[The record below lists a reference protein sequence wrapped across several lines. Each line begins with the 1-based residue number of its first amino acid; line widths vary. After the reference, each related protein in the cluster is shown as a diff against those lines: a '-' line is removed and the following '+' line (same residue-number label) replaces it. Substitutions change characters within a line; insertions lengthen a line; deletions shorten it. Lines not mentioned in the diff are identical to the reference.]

1 MWDSHS
7 VTLPSSDRLPHYV
20 GSHTSSCTQCCL
32 HWVSRYPDRDGMA
45 TVDMNMPLNMDL
57 GSLEAEICFHK
68 AAENKTK
75 KNQQPH
81 HEFLAAGSKT
91 K

>member
-1 MWDSHS
+1 
-7 VTLPSSDRLPHYV
+7 
-20 GSHTSSCTQCCL
+20 
-32 HWVSRYPDRDGMA
+32 MA
-45 TVDMNMPLNMDL
+45 AVDMNMPLNVDL

-81 HEFLAAGSKT
+81 HEFPAAGSKT